1 MLPTLKMF
9 QAKTEI
15 RIVGATESFVY
26 RVALA
31 AGKGAAADR
40 DLWGHQMEA
49 DLKSYNLKSI
59 IIGFICVTAGLA
71 TLILAE
77 SVDRDLHPI
86 IYFGLISFA
95 PVLAIGGLLQLGYEF
110 LLRRELIKEFEKS
123 VRIVIHELHQI
134 RSDIDNRIRLSHS
147 LSEIGLCEVGPR
159 ESHFD
164 YSDMIRSSQK
174 LYFVFNDGRT
184 WFSNH
189 EYDLHARAQK
199 AAVETHIVLA
209 HPDSTFIASLAVK
222 VDQSPEELRQ
232 KIRETVRMVSR
243 ISWPQD
249 RIHIYGHMMPTAYSL
264 IMNEERAVFVPYPVS
279 TKADRVPCFIFA
291 AGAAD
296 GFYGVLRRDI
306 DNLIAKEDTK
316 KLYPSTMI

>member
-1 MLPTLKMF
+1 
-9 QAKTEI
+9 
-15 RIVGATESFVY
+15 
-26 RVALA
+26 
-31 AGKGAAADR
+31 
-40 DLWGHQMEA
+40 MEA
-49 DLKSYNLKSI
+49 DLKSYNLKSV
-59 IIGFICVTAGLA
+59 IIGFMCVTAGLA
-71 TLILAE
+71 TLIGAE
-77 SVDRDLHPI
+77 NVGRESHPI
-86 IYFGLISFA
+86 IYYGLVSLA

-134 RSDIDNRIRLSHS
+134 RSDIDNRINLSQA
-147 LSEIGLCEVGPR
+147 LSEVGLCEVGPR
-159 ESHFD
+159 ENHFD
-164 YSDMIRSSQK
+164 YSEMIKNSKK

-189 EYDLHARAQK
+189 EYDLHARARK
-199 AAVETHIVLA
+199 GGVETHIILA
-209 HPDSTFIASLAVK
+209 HPESVFINSLALK
-222 VDQSPEELRQ
+222 VDQTVVELQQ
-232 KIRETVRMVSR
+232 KIHETVRMISR
-243 ISWPQD
+243 IAWGENGV
-249 RIHIYGHMMPTAYSL
+249 HVYGHMMPTAYSL